1 MAKKKVAKKKRAK
14 KKTAKK
20 KAAAM
25 GHFGGVDL
33 ADVLRSE
40 GVNEQGIPQVL
51 ALIRILSDAQAD
63 ENSTHSAPTPAPLN
77 SHPELM
83 VVATADALLE
93 ERQGWRAR
101 TRQAIQSGRAS
112 GIQGR
117 RDSLWALEPPVL
129 QMKTPRISFV
139 GRAIHANTNPVAL
152 IANYV
157 TIFETINRAR
167 AALLPE
173 TVRQALRIIHNGPGE
188 GSKAEKR
195 KRDTSAR
202 STLRKTLDGRID
214 WLVNRL
220 SYAETMPGNRG
231 EVYHLNRLGRQ
242 VFENWPDWND
252 PDANPWVED
261 EPPTRNA
268 DTPTHIT

>member
-1 MAKKKVAKKKRAK
+1 MAKKKGAKKKA
-14 KKTAKK
+14 AKK

-25 GHFGGVDL
+25 GRSGGVDL
-33 ADVLRSE
+33 AEVLRREGVDEQRIPDVLAMIRS
-40 GVNEQGIPQVL
+40 
-51 ALIRILSDAQAD
+51 LSDAQAD
-63 ENSTHSAPTPAPLN
+63 ENSAPSAPTQTLIDSPAGLIVAASAN
-77 SHPELM
+77 A
-83 VVATADALLE
+83 VVE
-93 ERQGWRAR
+93 ERERLRAR

-117 RDSLWALEPPVL
+117 RDSLWTLEPPVL

-173 TVRQALRIIHNGPGE
+173 TVRQALRIIHYGPGE

-231 EVYHLNRLGRQ
+231 EVYRLNRLGRQ

-252 PDANPWVED
+252 PDANPWVEE
-261 EPPTRNA
+261 EPPAGVA
-268 DTPTHIT
+268 DTPTDIT